1 MNLYVNGVKDPGFG
15 DFANTVDYTMQ
26 YGNIGGY
33 YSTSYLWN
41 GYVDDIRITKGVA
54 RYSSAFTP
62 PTSAYPN

>member
-41 GYVDDIRITKGVA
+41 GYVDDVRVTKGVA
-54 RYSSAFTP
+54 RYS
-62 PTSAYPN
+62 